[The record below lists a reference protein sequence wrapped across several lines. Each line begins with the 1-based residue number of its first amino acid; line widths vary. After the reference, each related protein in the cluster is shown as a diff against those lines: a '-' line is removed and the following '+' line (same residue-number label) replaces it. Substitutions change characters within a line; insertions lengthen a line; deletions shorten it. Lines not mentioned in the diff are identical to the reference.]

1 MTDFHFP
8 DDEPTAPNVIPL
20 PVTPKPEA
28 PRRESRFA
36 AVYQALEDALLDLR
50 LTLPLAEL
58 VLAGEECAYGALGS
72 LEESIE
78 SALEEMALED
88 AS

>member
-36 AVYQALEDALLDLR
+36 AVYQALEERARRDGARRR
-50 LTLPLAEL
+50 LVNAQRTAVSPR
-58 VLAGEECAYGALGS
+58 
-72 LEESIE
+72 
-78 SALEEMALED
+78 
-88 AS
+88 